1 MYLKKEYEN
10 VTVTVKIK
18 NRNVTVDTSLLSD
31 DDKERLSKN
40 ENFAFLF
47 QAKEPVVVEPVVVE
61 PVVVEP
67 ERELFPEFTKS
78 ELQAMDLHELKTIYP
93 FTFERT
99 KGKLIKEI
107 LDLNFGNPEKEN
119 EEDEEGVL

>member
-18 NRNVTVDTSLLSD
+18 NRSVTVDTSLLSD
-31 DDKERLSKN
+31 DDKIRLSKN

-47 QAKEPVVVEPVVVE
+47 QIEE